1 MTVQHFSARNA
12 LGLVSAVCVLLAATL
27 ARGQTQAGS
36 SKPDVG
42 ARPLLALDTLEHWA
56 SFISPSADE
65 LQWKEIP
72 WRESFWKAIH
82 EGQIHG
88 KPVLLWAMNGHPL
101 GCT

>member
-1 MTVQHFSARNA
+1 MTVPHIPTRNVLQVLSAA
-12 LGLVSAVCVLLAATL
+12 CVLLTTTV
-27 ARGQTQAGS
+27 ARGQIEFARGELDAPPSQALS
-36 SKPDVG
+36 
-42 ARPLLALDTLEHWA
+42 LDTLAQWA
-56 SFISPSADE
+56 SFIAPSADE
-65 LQWKEIP
+65 LRWKEIP